1 MKPFLLMLLLLLLTA
16 TSAFTADRIQ
26 QVKALQQGNRMLLE
40 YTLSGD
46 KPATVSFTVTVNG
59 QKQSA
64 DSLHLEG
71 DYGKVVAPGR
81 RRLVWN
87 VLQDF
92 PRGLRGT
99 VDWSLTAGGGG
110 GQAFTD
116 PTTGMEFVAVP
127 GGCFQMGDTFGDGE
141 SDEKP
146 VHEVCV
152 SDFSIGKYEVTQ
164 AQWQRVMGSNQSHFT
179 QCGDTCPVE
188 EVSWND
194 AQQFIQRL
202 NQQSGSNYRLPTEA
216 EWEYAAR
223 SGGKSEKYSGGNDV
237 DAVAWYSGNSG
248 SKTHPVG
255 QKQANGLGIHD
266 MSGNVW
272 EWVQDRYSD
281 NYYGSSPRDNPTGSS
296 SGSARV
302 IRGCGWL
309 NDAGIVRSANR
320 LGGVPGYRHGS
331 LGFRLVL
338 PSVQ

>member
-1 MKPFLLMLLLLLLTA
+1 LFLILLTVSGA
-16 TSAFTADRIQ
+16 IAAADRVQ
-26 QVKALQQGNRMLLE
+26 QVKALQQGNRMVLE
-40 YTLSGD
+40 YTLTGD
-46 KPATVSFTVTVNG
+46 KPATVSFSVTTNG
-59 QKQSA
+59 KQYTA

-71 DYGKVVAPGR
+71 DYGKNIAPGR

-92 PRGLRGT
+92 PRGLRGK

-110 GQAFTD
+110 GTD

-127 GGCFQMGDTFGDGE
+127 GGCFQMGDTFGDGN

-146 VHEVCV
+146 VHEVCL

-164 AQWQRVMGSNQSHFT
+164 AQWQRVMGSNPSHFT

-188 EVSWND
+188 KVSWED
-194 AQQFIQRL
+194 AQQFISRL

-248 SKTHPVG
+248 SQTHPVG
-255 QKQANGLGIHD
+255 QKQANGLGIYD

-272 EWVQDRYSD
+272 EWVQDWYG
-281 NYYGSSPRDNPTGSS
+281 NYGNVRQQNPTGLS
-296 SGSARV
+296 SGSGRV
-302 IRGCGWL
+302 VRGGGW
-309 NDAGIVRSANR
+309 DDVAWVVRSAFR
-320 LGGVPGYRHGS
+320 FCYVPGFRFDY
-331 LGFRLVL
+331 LGFPLVL